1 MHIYRPHSPS
11 LFFRKH
17 PKNTPFCVCF
27 STLPVIVIYIMGSS
41 KSSLAILLCLI
52 LAVFSNV
59 VLEAEARAFFV
70 FGDSLVDNGN
80 NNYLATSARADQP
93 PYGIDY
99 PTHRPTGRFSN
110 GFNIP
115 DLISQAIGEES
126 TLPYLSPYLTGERLL
141 VGANF
146 ASAGVGILNDTG
158 VQFVNIIRIALQMQY
173 FEQYQQRVSDIIGPE
188 ETERL
193 VNSALTLITLGGND
207 FVNNYYLV
215 PFSARS
221 RQFSLP
227 DYVVY
232 LISEYRKV
240 LTRLYELGLRRIL
253 VTGTGPLGCVPAE
266 LAQRS
271 ANGNCAPDLQRA
283 ASLFNPQLQNMLDSL
298 NSEIGS
304 NVFIGANIRQTN
316 IDFISDPGRYGFV
329 TSKVACC
336 GQGPYNGLGLCTQLS
351 NLCPNRD
358 IYAFWDA
365 FHPSERANRLIVRQI
380 LTGSTDYMSPMN
392 LSTIM
397 ALDAASNV

>member
-1 MHIYRPHSPS
+1 MEGTIFS
-11 LFFRKH
+11 
-17 PKNTPFCVCF
+17 CV
-27 STLPVIVIYIMGSS
+27 
-41 KSSLAILLCLI
+41 ILG
-52 LAVFSNV
+52 LAVMVGV
-59 VLEAEARAFFV
+59 VTPGVDAARAFFV

-80 NNYLATSARADQP
+80 NNYLATTARADLP

-110 GFNIP
+110 GLNIP
-115 DLISQAIGEES
+115 DLISEAIGSEP
-126 TLPYLSPYLTGERLL
+126 TLPYLDPELNGENLL

-146 ASAGVGILNDTG
+146 ASAGIGILNDTG
-158 VQFVNIIRIALQMQY
+158 VQFINIIRIFQQLQFFQ
-173 FEQYQQRVSDIIGPE
+173 QYQQRVAALIGE
-188 ETERL
+188 EQAQQL
-193 VNSALTLITLGGND
+193 VSNALVLITLGGND

-232 LISEYRKV
+232 LISEYRNI
-240 LTRLYELGLRRIL
+240 LARLYELGARRVL

-271 ANGNCAPDLQRA
+271 RNGECVAELQRA
-283 ASLFNPQLQNMLDSL
+283 AALFNPQLVQMVSSL
-298 NSEIGS
+298 NNEIGS
-304 NVFIGANIRQTN
+304 NVFIAANAQQMSSN
-316 IDFISDPGRYGFV
+316 FISNPRAFGFV

-336 GQGPYNGLGLCTQLS
+336 GQGRYNGLGLCTVAS

-358 IYAFWDA
+358 VYAFWDA
-365 FHPSERANRLIVRQI
+365 FHPSERANRFIVREI
-380 LTGSTDYMSPMN
+380 LTGDTRYMYPMN

-397 ALDAASNV
+397 ALDTRT

>member
-1 MHIYRPHSPS
+1 MA
-11 LFFRKH
+11 
-17 PKNTPFCVCF
+17 
-27 STLPVIVIYIMGSS
+27 SS
-41 KSSLAILLCLI
+41 KSSLAMLLCLT
-52 LAVFSNV
+52 LALSSKF
-59 VLEAEARAFFV
+59 VLKAEARAFFV
-70 FGDSLVDNGN
+70 FGDSLVDSGN
-80 NNYLATSARADQP
+80 NNYLATTARADAP
-93 PYGIDY
+93 PYGIDF
-99 PTHRPTGRFSN
+99 PSHRPTGRFSN

-115 DLISQAIGEES
+115 DLISQAIGEEA
-126 TLPYLSPYLTGERLL
+126 TMPYLSPHLTGEKLL

-158 VQFVNIIRIALQMQY
+158 VQFVNIIRITLQMQY
-173 FEQYQQRVSDIIGPE
+173 FEQYQQRVSDIIG
-188 ETERL
+188 TEATQKL
-193 VNSALTLITLGGND
+193 VNQALTLITLGGND

-240 LTRLYELGLRRIL
+240 LTRLYELGLRRVL
-253 VTGTGPLGCVPAE
+253 VTGTGPLGCVPSE
-266 LAQRS
+266 LAQRGRD
-271 ANGNCAPDLQRA
+271 GNCAPDLQRA
-283 ASLFNPQLQNMLDSL
+283 ASLFNPQLQAMINSL
-298 NSEIGS
+298 NREIGRD
-304 NVFIGANIRQTN
+304 VFVGANIRQTN

-336 GQGPYNGLGLCTQLS
+336 GHGPYNGIGLCTALS

-358 IYAFWDA
+358 LYAFWDA
-365 FHPSERANRLIVRQI
+365 FHPSEKANGIIVQQI

-397 ALDAASNV
+397 ALDTAANV